1 MGGLQLVLSETNRI
15 GDTQYNIQC
24 SSMPIPGSFVD
35 PWLHEEYLLIG
46 KYHLFMKLTVINS
59 IFLSYS

>member
-1 MGGLQLVLSETNRI
+1 MGGLQLVLSETIRI

-46 KYHLFMKLTVINS
+46 KYLLFMKLIAIS
-59 IFLSYS
+59 KIFSSYS